1 MKPMAAFAQRS
12 RGAALLLVLWVVALM
27 TALLSV
33 FALSA
38 RTEAL
43 QGRFLARSTAA
54 RYAAEAG
61 LELAAVHLSGPDIT
75 RRWVPDGRS
84 NRVEFEG
91 FVLDVRVLDESAKVD
106 LNVAAPELLIGLM
119 TAVGTDYDRARQI
132 AGAIADFRDA
142 DNLLTPEGGAEDQ
155 QYAAAEL
162 PYGAKDR
169 PFESVTE
176 LRQVLGVDQ
185 ALYEKLRPHVTV
197 YTGLARP
204 NPTFAAM
211 PVLQALGLPP
221 DQLALVMAQRNTA
234 GAGQLPPDPGQV
246 GALAAQGTGTYSVSS
261 LATRADGSRAQVG
274 AAIRIGGGG
283 GFGQLY
289 LPLSWRVGESD

>member
-1 MKPMAAFAQRS
+1 MGMRTKHS
-12 RGAALLLVLWVVALM
+12 RGAALLLVLWVVTLM
-27 TALLSV
+27 TALISV

-61 LELAAVHLSGPDIT
+61 LELATVHLSGPDMAQ
-75 RRWVPDGRS
+75 RWIPDGRA
-84 NRVEFEG
+84 NLVPFEG
-91 FVLDVRVLDESAKVD
+91 YKLEVRVLDESAKVD
-106 LNVAAPELLIGLM
+106 LNVATPELLIGLM
-119 TAVGTDYDRARQI
+119 TAVGTDYDRARGI
-132 AGAIADFRDA
+132 AGAIADFRDP
-142 DNLLTPEGGAEDQ
+142 DNLLNPEGGAEDP
-155 QYAAAEL
+155 QYAVAEL

-185 ALYEKLRPHVTV
+185 ALYEKLLPHVTV

-204 NPTFAAM
+204 NPTFASM
-211 PVLQALGLPP
+211 PVLQALGLPA
-221 DQLALVMAQRNTA
+221 DQLALILAQRSTA
-234 GAGQLPPDPGQV
+234 LPGQV
-246 GALAAQGTGTYSVSS
+246 PVDPAQMGSLAAQGTGTYSVSS
-261 LATRADGSRAQVG
+261 LATRPDGSRAQIR
-274 AAIRIGGGG
+274 AAIRIGSGGS
-283 GFGQLY
+283 FGQLY

>member
-1 MKPMAAFAQRS
+1 MSAHACRP
-12 RGAALLLVLWVVALM
+12 RGAALLLVLWLLALM
-27 TALLSV
+27 TGLVSV

-38 RTEAL
+38 RTEGL

-61 LELAAVHLSGPDIT
+61 LELAAVHLTGPDMA
-75 RRWVPDGRS
+75 RRWVPDGRP
-84 NRVEFEG
+84 NRVAFDG
-91 FVLDVRVLDESAKVD
+91 YVVDVRVVDESAKVD
-106 LNVAAPELLIGLM
+106 LNVATPDLLAALM
-119 TAVGTDYDRARQI
+119 TAVGTDFDRARTI
-132 AGAIADFRDA
+132 AGAIADYRDA
-142 DNLLTPEGGAEDQ
+142 DDLLTPEGGAEDP

-169 PFESVTE
+169 PFDSVTE
-176 LRQVLGVDQ
+176 LRQVLGMDQ

-211 PVLQALGLPP
+211 PVLRALGLPA
-221 DQLALVMAQRNTA
+221 DQLALVLAQRTQA
-234 GAGQLPPDPGQV
+234 IPGQV
-246 GALAAQGTGTYSVSS
+246 PQDAAQLGSLAAQGTGTYSISS
-261 LATRADGSRAQVG
+261 LATRADGSRAQIG

-283 GFGQLY
+283 SFGQLY